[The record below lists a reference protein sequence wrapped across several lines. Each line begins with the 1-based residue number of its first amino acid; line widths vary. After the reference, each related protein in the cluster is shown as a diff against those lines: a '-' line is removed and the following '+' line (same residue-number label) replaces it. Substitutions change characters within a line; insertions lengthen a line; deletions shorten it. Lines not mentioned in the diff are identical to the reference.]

1 MRKVRRLPLAQQS
14 WQDAVAFLELQ
25 GRRKQL
31 PSLAT
36 YTSVMSA
43 CTRQSQ
49 WQLSITVIDRLRGQQ
64 LRPDL
69 VAQNAE
75 LWAFAKGLQWPL
87 VLQGLQRL
95 STAAC
100 SSSFGALIDLF
111 AKGSQWQ
118 RALNLFQTQKGLQ
131 EDLVTFNLLLNA
143 CESRLKLQGS
153 CRSLS
158 ESLNTTLSSLAAV
171 AQWRRALH
179 LWATRRGASDER
191 IQPTVITM
199 NSLMIACSAA
209 FHWEQAIHLWQGLTP
224 YVGTSEATYGVLMET
239 LGAPA
244 AGTTAKGGGRPKG
257 CVTAV
262 SALKEVVESVN
273 GLCVPS
279 VIAWRILHCPR
290 SWSDDYV
297 ISLVCLVLW
306 ILALKQPKPTDA
318 AFMVLVA
325 STGLGFGFGG
335 MAHMRLFIV
344 ERAGAVCGSAF
355 SEVHSEWMYPWL
367 LAMLI
372 SAFSPAA
379 LAAMAIHAPG
389 SCANWL
395 AAPMTL
401 GLLLISLGLA
411 VFEGFSVWNGNLT
424 GSGNYIGYWTL
435 AASSLALVTFLCDA
449 CRGVGGT
456 GVGGKGWSG
465 VASAACYIA
474 GILTLQF
481 LSGSLPDD
489 AGRNGLV
496 AYAPYPAAAEA
507 FNQNAVFHVWVILMA
522 IFAYLA
528 RPSHDFFLL
537 PMREAK

>member
-1 MRKVRRLPLAQQS
+1 MTNLPNWQQATALLWSSAPLSTPGAWLALKEQ
-14 WQDAVAFLELQ
+14 LELQ
-25 GRRKQL
+25 GQRPRAEVARR
-31 PSLAT
+31 A
-36 YTSVMSA
+36 A
-43 CTRQSQ
+43 SQ
-49 WQLSITVIDRLRGQQ
+49 RVIALLRSGGVGQ
-64 LRPDL
+64 RPL
-69 VAQNAE
+69 CAVSHC
-75 LWAFAKGLQWPL
+75 L
-87 VLQGLQRL
+87 
-95 STAAC
+95 
-100 SSSFGALIDLF
+100 
-111 AKGSQWQ
+111 
-118 RALNLFQTQKGLQ
+118 
-131 EDLVTFNLLLNA
+131 EDLALQLGQ
-143 CESRLKLQGS
+143 ES
-153 CRSLS
+153 
-158 ESLNTTLSSLAAV
+158 
-171 AQWRRALH
+171 
-179 LWATRRGASDER
+179 
-191 IQPTVITM
+191 
-199 NSLMIACSAA
+199 
-209 FHWEQAIHLWQGLTP
+209 
-224 YVGTSEATYGVLMET
+224 
-239 LGAPA
+239 
-244 AGTTAKGGGRPKG
+244 
-257 CVTAV
+257 
-262 SALKEVVESVN
+262 
-273 GLCVPS
+273 
-279 VIAWRILHCPR
+279 PR
-290 SWSDDYV
+290 SWSDVFYDPW
-297 ISLVCLVLW
+297 SEEPGTR
-306 ILALKQPKPTDA
+306 QPKPTDA

-481 LSGSLPDD
+481 LSGSLPD
-489 AGRNGLV
+489 
-496 AYAPYPAAAEA
+496 A

>member
-1 MRKVRRLPLAQQS
+1 M
-14 WQDAVAFLELQ
+14 
-25 GRRKQL
+25 G
-31 PSLAT
+31 
-36 YTSVMSA
+36 
-43 CTRQSQ
+43 C
-49 WQLSITVIDRLRGQQ
+49 
-64 LRPDL
+64 
-69 VAQNAE
+69 E
-75 LWAFAKGLQWPL
+75 LWG
-87 VLQGLQRL
+87 
-95 STAAC
+95 
-100 SSSFGALIDLF
+100 
-111 AKGSQWQ
+111 
-118 RALNLFQTQKGLQ
+118 
-131 EDLVTFNLLLNA
+131 
-143 CESRLKLQGS
+143 
-153 CRSLS
+153 
-158 ESLNTTLSSLAAV
+158 TTIAG
-171 AQWRRALH
+171 
-179 LWATRRGASDER
+179 WAT
-191 IQPTVITM
+191 
-199 NSLMIACSAA
+199 
-209 FHWEQAIHLWQGLTP
+209 
-224 YVGTSEATYGVLMET
+224 
-239 LGAPA
+239 
-244 AGTTAKGGGRPKG
+244 
-257 CVTAV
+257 
-262 SALKEVVESVN
+262 
-273 GLCVPS
+273 
-279 VIAWRILHCPR
+279 
-290 SWSDDYV
+290 DYV

-481 LSGSLPDD
+481 LSGSLPD
-489 AGRNGLV
+489 
-496 AYAPYPAAAEA
+496 A